1 MKEIISTNINLD
13 SNLTMK
19 NILEIYQAAKQY
31 KGNTII
37 YCNQKSVDASNMT
50 KLVSFLLTQKA
61 NTSIKVIVEGVQA
74 KKHLTKI
81 KETCANRVSAF
92 KMAEQPLLRST
103 EIV

>member
-13 SNLTMK
+13 SHFTMK
-19 NILEIYQAAKQY
+19 DMLEIYQAAKQY

-37 YCNQKSVDASNMT
+37 YCNQKSVDASNMP

-74 KKHLTKI
+74 KKHLAKI

-92 KMAEQPLLRST
+92 KKADQPLMT
-103 EIV
+103 ETV